1 MDRILYYSTNRL
13 SPHITFQEALIK
25 GLAPDG
31 GLYMPGRI
39 PKIKKSEFN
48 NFRESSYPEIAS
60 AVLWKFL
67 EGEMRKSTLDNICE
81 EAYNFKPLLETI
93 EPDLSIM
100 RLDSGPT
107 ASFKDF
113 AACLMARLIKHFN
126 EETEK
131 KIVILTAT
139 SGDTGS
145 AVANAFLG
153 MEGIRVVLLYPEKEV
168 SDLQRKQMT
177 TLGENVTAL
186 AVDGKFDD
194 CQLMVKAAFKDRD
207 LESLTLS
214 SANSI
219 NIGRLLPQ
227 MIYYFYAVSRLSHSD
242 EELIFSIPSGNFG
255 NMMGGVLAREM
266 GLAIGKFVIA
276 VNENDEFSKYL
287 LDGTYTKI
295 EPSIDCISS
304 AMNVGHPSNLVR
316 LIDIYGGRMNEAG
329 LISRKPRLLNLK
341 KDLWSVSISDKLTME
356 TIRNVWDQFNVLL
369 EPHGAVAWAGLELY
383 NIKKGY
389 DKSIHKVIIE
399 TAHPSK
405 FPEIIKQVLG
415 FQPEVSKSLMSL
427 ADKKENI
434 RIIPANYAALK
445 EYLLAI

>member
-1 MDRILYYSTNRL
+1 MDRLLYYSTNRL
-13 SPHITFQEALIK
+13 SPNITFQEALIK

-67 EGEMRKSTLDNICE
+67 EGEMRKSTLNNICG
-81 EAYNFKPLLETI
+81 EAYNFNPLLESI
-93 EPDLSIM
+93 APDLSIM
-100 RLDSGPT
+100 RLDRGPT

-126 EETEK
+126 KESEK
-131 KIVILTAT
+131 EIIILTAT

-177 TLGENVTAL
+177 TLGKNITAL

-194 CQLMVKAAFKDRD
+194 CQRMVKAAFNDRD

-227 MIYYFYAVSRLSHSD
+227 MIYYFYAVSRIQVDYKKLF
-242 EELIFSIPSGNFG
+242 FSVPSGNFG
-255 NMMGGVLAREM
+255 NLMGGILAREM
-266 GLAIGKFVIA
+266 GLPVDKFITS
-276 VNENDEFSKYL
+276 VNKNDEFPSYL
-287 LDGTYTKI
+287 RNGTYKKI
-295 EPSIDCISS
+295 DPSLNCKSS
-304 AMNVGHPSNLVR
+304 AMNVGHPSNLAR
-316 LIDIYGGRMNEAG
+316 LIDIYGGNMNEEG
-329 LISRKPRLLNLK
+329 NISLSPDMHRIRK
-341 KDLWSVSISDKLTME
+341 DIWSVSISDKLTKE
-356 TIRNVWDQFNVLL
+356 TIRRVWDQYKVLL

-383 NIKKGY
+383 SMNEGY

-405 FPEIIKQVLG
+405 FSETIEQVLG
-415 FQPEVSKSLMSL
+415 FQPEVSKALMSL
-427 ADKKENI
+427 AAKEEDI
-434 RIIPANYAALK
+434 RRISASYGTLK